1 MRHTAFTHARLQCAA
16 GSGSALTVAP
26 TPPQVRVRRARWSRS
41 YLAPSHRYGR
51 AEDVYAL
58 KVLAEILGGGPTSRL
73 YRHLVVDNKIAI
85 AAGAYYSGDN
95 FGPGQ
100 FGFYGRPHPGSDLA
114 ALEAAFDAEI
124 AALLRD
130 GVTPAE
136 VAVAVVVAA
145 GGVAPALF

>member
-1 MRHTAFTHARLQCAA
+1 MTHE
-16 GSGSALTVAP
+16 
-26 TPPQVRVRRARWSRS
+26 RVRRARWSRS

-58 KVLAEILGGGPTSRL
+58 EVLAEILGGGPTSRL
-73 YRHLVVDNKIAI
+73 YRRLVVDNKIAI

-114 ALEAAFDAEI
+114 ALEAAFDAVIAWPERI
-124 AALLRD
+124 AAVDAAAILR
-130 GVTPAE
+130 
-136 VAVAVVVAA
+136 AA
-145 GGVAPALF
+145 QSLFDARRSTTATLAPKEANQ